1 MSKKHPIIAVTGS
14 SGAGTST
21 VKDAFEH
28 MFRRE
33 GLNPAVIEGD
43 SFHRYDRAAMKAKV
57 AETEAAGDM
66 NFSHFG
72 PEANEFGKLAELFKT
87 YGETGGGK
95 RRLYLHSDEE
105 AAAYDGLT
113 PGQFTPWQ
121 DIPTGTDLMFYEGL
135 HGSVKNAEVDMPSH
149 VDLKIG
155 VVPVINLEWI
165 QKIHRDTSQRGYSS
179 EAVMD
184 TIMRR
189 MDDYVRYI
197 VPQFKHTDINFQR
210 VPVVDTSDPIIA
222 RDIPTPD
229 ESVVVIR
236 FRKPENIPGGVD
248 FPNLLRMIPHSFM
261 SRRNTIVVP
270 GGKMGYSMELI
281 LTPILRQMLINRG
294 PLKKAVAKKASA
306 KKTAAKRAP
315 AKKAPAKKAPA
326 KKAAAKKK

>member
-21 VKDAFEH
+21 VKEAFEH

-33 GLNPAVIEGD
+33 GTSPCVIEGD
-43 SFHRYDRAAMKAKV
+43 SFHRYNRAEMKAKV
-57 AETEAAGDM
+57 AEAEAGGNM

-72 PEANEFGKLAELFKT
+72 ASANEFGKLASLFED
-87 YGETGGGK
+87 YGNTGSGK
-95 RRLYLHSDEE
+95 RRLYLHSDAE
-105 AAAYDGLT
+105 AEPYDGLK
-113 PGQFTPWQ
+113 PGEFTPWE
-121 DIPTGTDLMFYEGL
+121 DIPQGTDLMFYEGL
-135 HGSVKNAEVDMPSH
+135 HGCVVNDKVDMAQH
-149 VDLKIG
+149 IDLKIG

-165 QKIHRDTSQRGYSS
+165 QKIHRDTSQRGYSQ

-236 FRKPENIPGGVD
+236 FRKPENISGGVD
-248 FPNLLRMIPHSFM
+248 FPKLLAMIPHSFM

-270 GGKMGYSMELI
+270 GGKMGFAMELI
-281 LTPILRQMLINRG
+281 FTPILRQMLADRG
-294 PLKKAVAKKASA
+294 
-306 KKTAAKRAP
+306 
-315 AKKAPAKKAPA
+315 
-326 KKAAAKKK
+326 

>member
-1 MSKKHPIIAVTGS
+1 MSKKHPIIGVTGS

-21 VKDAFEH
+21 VKDSFEH
-28 MFRRE
+28 MFRRQ
-33 GLNPAVIEGD
+33 GLTPAVIEGD
-43 SFHRYDRAAMKAKV
+43 SFHRFDRAAMKEQVAK
-57 AETEAAGDM
+57 AESEGNN

-72 PEANEFGKLAELFKT
+72 QEANEFQKLADLFKT
-87 YGETGGGK
+87 YGETGSGK

-105 AAAYDGLT
+105 AAPYDGLS
-113 PGQFTPWQ
+113 PGQFTPWE
-121 DIPTGTDLMFYEGL
+121 DIPEGSDLMFYEGL
-135 HGSVKNAEVDMPSH
+135 HGAVKNDEVDMASH

-189 MDDYVRYI
+189 MHDYVHYI
-197 VPQFKHTDINFQR
+197 VPQFQHTDINFQR

-236 FRKPENIPGGVD
+236 FRRPEDIPGGVD
-248 FPNLLRMIPHSFM
+248 YPYLLQMIPHSFM

-270 GGKMGYSMELI
+270 GGKMGFAMELI
-281 LTPILRQMLINRG
+281 LTPILCEMMNYRG
-294 PLKKAVAKKASA
+294 
-306 KKTAAKRAP
+306 R
-315 AKKAPAKKAPA
+315 
-326 KKAAAKKK
+326 

>member
-33 GLNPAVIEGD
+33 GLTPAVVEGD
-43 SFHRYDRAAMKAKV
+43 SFHRYNRVDMKAKV
-57 AETEAAGDM
+57 SAEEASGNN

-72 PEANEFGKLAELFKT
+72 ANANEFERLDELFKS
-87 YGETGGGK
+87 YGKTGTGK

-105 AAAYDGLT
+105 AEPYDGLQ
-113 PGQFTPWQ
+113 PGEFTPWE

-135 HGSVKNAEVDMPSH
+135 HGCVKTDTVDMPSN

-165 QKIHRDTSQRGYSS
+165 QKIHRDTEQRGYSE
-179 EAVMD
+179 EAVME
-184 TIMRR
+184 TILRR

-197 VPQFKHTDINFQR
+197 VPQFKYTDINFQR
-210 VPVVDTSDPIIA
+210 VATVDTSDPIIA

-229 ESVVVIR
+229 ESMVVIR
-236 FRKPENIPGGVD
+236 FRKPESISGGVD
-248 FPNLLRMIPHSFM
+248 FPRLLQMIPHSFM

-270 GGKMGYSMELI
+270 GGKMGFAMELI
-281 LTPILRQMLINRG
+281 LTPILKTMMSERG
-294 PLKKAVAKKASA
+294 
-306 KKTAAKRAP
+306 
-315 AKKAPAKKAPA
+315 
-326 KKAAAKKK
+326 